1 MAAHP
6 ALPAGHVQRLFAGHG
21 GKQAGMRRDQWRRAA
36 DPLLV
41 PFGELVVP
49 RQRPCHVSTPRTAP
63 RNPRVRHSSQ
73 PPPFGRREL
82 PHHDEVAR
90 FIPEYVMAQL
100 ESPAA
105 WDRLPF
111 TTARYLVVVVN
122 ETGLRGG
129 HACRLPVNPGA
140 RRRQR
145 LAMPALGDHQ
155 GAPWRPSACQQDGQQ
170 IGHPCHKPCHAFEQ
184 PCSTKAHLPGSR

>member
-1 MAAHP
+1 MSSACSPATAGSRPACAAINGGAPPIHCSYHSANSSYLACVRATFPRHGPLGATRADGTARSRPHP
-6 ALPAGHVQRLFAGHG
+6 AVG
-21 GKQAGMRRDQWRRAA
+21 
-36 DPLLV
+36 
-41 PFGELVVP
+41 
-49 RQRPCHVSTPRTAP
+49 
-63 RNPRVRHSSQ
+63 SS
-73 PPPFGRREL
+73 

-155 GAPWRPSACQQDGQQ
+155 GAPWRPSAWQQDS
-170 IGHPCHKPCHAFEQ
+170 P
-184 PCSTKAHLPGSR
+184 